1 MTTSSTDSAPVTI
14 ARALAEAIVERNTT
28 TFGLVGNGNIHMVS
42 ELIRMDGSYVGMR
55 HEAGTIAAADA
66 YYRATG
72 KIGVASTTYGPGF
85 TNTLTSL
92 SEAKEARIPLVYV
105 AGMEPFVD
113 GRFRRR
119 PIDIDTPAILSA
131 LDVPVYLVQPSN
143 TRGTIDA
150 AFRQA
155 EQMRTPVVL
164 AVPHN
169 LVDASLDSTENSHL
183 RADLGSWYGS
193 PGAPSMNSVRDE
205 YAGQIIGLE
214 DSDPVEGLS
223 DSHLSIARGLI
234 KRLVSAQRPLIVAGR
249 GVVESGTA
257 ESVKKLGDEVGALFA
272 TTAMARRVVGDD
284 WNLGICGGFAHHG
297 RLSTF
302 RDADVVLVLGAGMNA
317 LQTRKGTI
325 FGEGAHI
332 IRVDWDPSV
341 YNARKP
347 FIPVHRH
354 VDVRLEELFPALLS
368 VLEEFRDIGELAS
381 DKKTWREAIGQIP
394 EAETEELD
402 PGCFAE
408 MGSDGRLDPRHVL
421 RRFNEILPQERSVV
435 TDGGHFLG
443 WVGKYMDVPDPRAT
457 ILVGGAVMSIGL
469 GLPSGT
475 GVAAARPERFT
486 ALLSGDGG
494 TQMASADLGPFLSE
508 VRNSEAGGALIVFN
522 DAAYG
527 AEIHQYA
534 VKGLD
539 ERPMLLEEMD
549 FAAAGA
555 PFGVK
560 GLTVTTPEQLAPGGE
575 VEQFL
580 AEHKGD
586 ACILD
591 VKISRVPVA
600 DFLKE

>member
-1 MTTSSTDSAPVTI
+1 MTIS
-14 ARALAEAIVERNTT
+14 RCLAEAIADRHTT
-28 TFGLVGNGNIHMVS
+28 TFGLVGNGNIHMIS
-42 ELIRMDGSYVGMR
+42 ELVRIGGDYVGMR
-55 HEAGTIAAADA
+55 HEAGTVAAADA

-72 KIGVASTTYGPGF
+72 TIAVASTTYGPGF
-85 TNTLTSL
+85 TNTITSL

-169 LVDASLDSTENSHL
+169 LVDATLDSTENAHL

-193 PGAPSMNSVRDE
+193 PGAPSMDSVRDE
-205 YAGQIIGLE
+205 FTTQIIDLE
-214 DSDPVEGLS
+214 DSDPIEGLS
-223 DSHLSIARGLI
+223 DAHRSIARGLI
-234 KRLVSAQRPLIVAGR
+234 KRLLGAQRPLIVSGR
-249 GVVESGTA
+249 GVVESETGD
-257 ESVKKLGDEVGALFA
+257 SVKKLGDEVGALFA
-272 TTAMARRVVGDD
+272 TTAMARRVVGDE

-302 RDADVVLVLGAGMNA
+302 RQADVVLVLGAGLNA
-317 LQTRKGTI
+317 LQTRKGSI

-354 VDVRLEELFPALLS
+354 VDARLEELVPALLS
-368 VLEEFRDIGELAS
+368 VLDEFRDGTELTS
-381 DKKTWREAIGQIP
+381 NKKTWRETIGQIP
-394 EAETEELD
+394 ERESEELD

-408 MGSDGRLDPRHVL
+408 TGVDGKLDPRYVL
-421 RRFNEILPQERSVV
+421 RRLNEMLPEERSVV

-443 WVGKYMDVPDPRAT
+443 WVGKYLDVPDPRST

-475 GVAAARPERFT
+475 GVAAARPERYT

-494 TQMASADLGPFLSE
+494 TQMAAADLGPFLNQ
-508 VRNSEAGGALIVFN
+508 VRNSKAGGALIVFN

-534 VKGLD
+534 IKGLD
-539 ERPMLLEEMD
+539 ERPMLLEDMD
-549 FAAAGA
+549 FASMGA
-555 PFGVK
+555 PFGVQ
-560 GLTVTTPEQLAPGGE
+560 GLSVTSPEQLKPGGE

-580 AEHKGD
+580 AQHAGD